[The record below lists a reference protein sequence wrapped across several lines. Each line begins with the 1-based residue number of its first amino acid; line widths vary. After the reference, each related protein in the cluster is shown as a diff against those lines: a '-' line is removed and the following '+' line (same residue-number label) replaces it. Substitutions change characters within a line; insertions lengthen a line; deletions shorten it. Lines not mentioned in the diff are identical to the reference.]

1 MLTTTAIATETVQS
15 TGPLWLV
22 RPRPRGATGPAR
34 AFGGRRRAAG
44 APAGVP
50 APRAGHR
57 PQGGYQ
63 GDAAGAAQALLAAL
77 RTAGVGRVFGAA
89 DARVS
94 VVSLP
99 GGVTVW
105 VRGGAF
111 CWRGADG
118 AQCTH
123 PWADAQG
130 AARRLVDEL
139 AALLRAPAA
148 A

>member
-1 MLTTTAIATETVQS
+1 MPTTTATETVQG
-15 TGPLWLV
+15 TGPLGLV
-22 RPRPRGATGPAR
+22 RPRPRGASGPAR
-34 AFGGRRRAAG
+34 AFGGRQHATSAVV
-44 APAGVP
+44 GVP
-50 APRAGHR
+50 APRGHR
-57 PQGGYQ
+57 PLGDCQ
-63 GDAAGAAQALLAAL
+63 GDAAGAAQALFAAL
-77 RTAGVGRVFGAA
+77 RAAGVGRVFGSV

-99 GGVTVW
+99 GGITVW

-118 AQCTH
+118 AQQMH
-123 PWADAQG
+123 SWADAAG

-139 AALLRAPAA
+139 AALLQAPAA

>member
-1 MLTTTAIATETVQS
+1 M
-15 TGPLWLV
+15 
-22 RPRPRGATGPAR
+22 R
-34 AFGGRRRAAG
+34 A
-44 APAGVP
+44 
-50 APRAGHR
+50 
-57 PQGGYQ
+57 
-63 GDAAGAAQALLAAL
+63 
-77 RTAGVGRVFGAA
+77 AGVGRVFGSV

-99 GGVTVW
+99 GGITVW

-118 AQCTH
+118 AQRTH

-139 AALLRAPAA
+139 AALLRAPTAA
-148 A
+148 